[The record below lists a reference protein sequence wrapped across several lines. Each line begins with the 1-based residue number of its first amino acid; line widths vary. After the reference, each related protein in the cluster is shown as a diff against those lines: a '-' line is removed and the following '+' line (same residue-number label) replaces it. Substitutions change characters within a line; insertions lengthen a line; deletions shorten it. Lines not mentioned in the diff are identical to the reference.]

1 MKIVIVKD
9 YDEMSKAAAEL
20 AVSLVQ
26 DKPHAVLSFATGSTP
41 LGMYAKLAS
50 HHKMGLDFSGIKAFH
65 LDEYIG
71 LSPDDPMSYS
81 YYLDENVFTPLEI
94 PKEHIFVHNSDPEQV
109 EQHAREYDRKIEAE
123 GGIDLQVLGI
133 GENGHIAFLEPAD
146 RLPLETGLV
155 ELTKDTIEVN
165 SRFFEDEEL
174 VPHYAM
180 SLGVRT
186 IFRARKIILLANGV
200 RKHDAIRTLL
210 DNKHL
215 DPRIPA
221 SCLQLHAD
229 CTLIVDEAAYTGQ
242 E

>member
-109 EQHAREYDRKIEAE
+109 EQHAREYDR
-123 GGIDLQVLGI
+123 DRRRR
-133 GENGHIAFLEPAD
+133 D
-146 RLPLETGLV
+146 RLQDWVSAKMAIL
-155 ELTKDTIEVN
+155 
-165 SRFFEDEEL
+165 RFG
-174 VPHYAM
+174 PATAC
-180 SLGVRT
+180 LG
-186 IFRARKIILLANGV
+186 N
-200 RKHDAIRTLL
+200 
-210 DNKHL
+210 
-215 DPRIPA
+215 RI
-221 SCLQLHAD
+221 
-229 CTLIVDEAAYTGQ
+229 G
-242 E
+242 